1 MGTFAGKK
9 GSWKYKGWVYLLL
22 MLAGL
27 SACASK
33 PTHYLHPT
41 FDFSLVK
48 KIAVI
53 PLENLTPEPQAGEKV
68 RKMVVSEFLAVGVLD
83 VIEPGQV
90 NQALGQQGIRS
101 VSIMSPQEFKKL
113 GDSLGVQAIIVGSV
127 DAFERIRVGGAEFA
141 EVTVTLRAVD
151 TATGAVLWSA
161 NNIGGGVN
169 VGGRLFGLGGD
180 TLSEAVRDAVRPAVA
195 TLFQ

>member
-1 MGTFAGKK
+1 MGTFAEKK
-9 GSWKYKGWVYLLL
+9 GSWKYKGRVYLLL

-161 NNIGGGVN
+161 NNIGGG
-169 VGGRLFGLGGD
+169 
-180 TLSEAVRDAVRPAVA
+180 EAVRDAVRPAVA